1 MHIET
6 YVNATFE
13 QVRLS
18 VMLIRLWVLGRVFQK
33 VSLCSLW
40 QSRCGCLKHGWS
52 GLSVVDSAV
61 HWAFGPA
68 CGRCDGS
75 LELQALDTHCQ
86 HLSCFYVVDCFFAWH
101 GKFELCCLMYL
112 YYGFG
117 VLKPDMYR
125 ILIGCPDLIV
135 YCLITCRLPAASGK
149 VFMVS
154 LRWPSCG
161 FTAVALFQSARYIC
175 VHSCHQQPAYTT
187 LQCCARE
194 KFCNCNLK
202 CTCPLDQFTGADCKS
217 KLMLLDQDFSSLSS
231 AFLLLGQPACAPRGK
246 EEGQLFCRHCQHVIA
261 SAGIY
266 NADKCL
272 LSAQAVGSSP
282 ANACC
287 LLAVCFAGKSRCQAS
302 RLPVLPSPCTFPRHR
317 NIRLSLAAQP
327 WTWPLTHSI
336 VSGLWL
342 IAAAFSQAD
351 ASRVPD
357 PECTC

>member
-1 MHIET
+1 MLLDVFVLWIWCIEARHVQNP
-6 YVNATFE
+6 Y
-13 QVRLS
+13 RLS
-18 VMLIRLWVLGRVFQK
+18 GPHCLLLNYLQVA
-33 VSLCSLW
+33 CSLW
-40 QSRCGCLKHGWS
+40 QSFHG
-52 GLSVVDSAV
+52 LTTVT
-61 HWAFGPA
+61 F
-68 CGRCDGS
+68 
-75 LELQALDTHCQ
+75 L
-86 HLSCFYVVDCFFAWH
+86 
-101 GKFELCCLMYL
+101 
-112 YYGFG
+112 
-117 VLKPDMYR
+117 R
-125 ILIGCPDLIV
+125 I
-135 YCLITCRLPAASGK
+135 Y
-149 VFMVS
+149 
-154 LRWPSCG
+154 CG

-231 AFLLLGQPACAPRGK
+231 AFLPLGQPACAPRGK

-327 WTWPLTHSI
+327 
-336 VSGLWL
+336 
-342 IAAAFSQAD
+342 
-351 ASRVPD
+351 
-357 PECTC
+357 

>member
-40 QSRCGCLKHGWS
+40 QSRCGCLEHGWS

-68 CGRCDGS
+68 CGCCDGS

-86 HLSCFYVVDCFFAWH
+86 HLSCFYLVDGFFAWH

-112 YYGFG
+112 YCGFG

-135 YCLITCRLPAASGK
+135 YCLSTCRLPAASGK

-187 LQCCARE
+187 LQ
-194 KFCNCNLK
+194 L
-202 CTCPLDQFTGADCKS
+202 
-217 KLMLLDQDFSSLSS
+217 
-231 AFLLLGQPACAPRGK
+231 QPEVHMPVRPIYWRRLQEQA
-246 EEGQLFCRHCQHVIA
+246 HVYWIKTSVA
-261 SAGIY
+261 
-266 NADKCL
+266 L
-272 LSAQAVGSSP
+272 
-282 ANACC
+282 
-287 LLAVCFAGKSRCQAS
+287 
-302 RLPVLPSPCTFPRHR
+302 
-317 NIRLSLAAQP
+317 AQP
-327 WTWPLTHSI
+327 SCCWGSQR
-336 VSGLWL
+336 VRQGARGRAS
-342 IAAAFSQAD
+342 FSAD
-351 ASRVPD
+351 TVNM
-357 PECTC
+357 